1 MKEAKNPLAILK
13 VLILVGL
20 TGLIGLIGLRP
31 CLAGELIQITDTAGR
46 QVSVPKS
53 PDRII
58 CLGTGTLRLVVYL
71 ESHKKIVGVEDFEKR
86 FPTTRPYWIAR
97 GDEMA
102 HLPSIGPGG
111 PGAINKEPD
120 LEKVLAVKP
129 DVIFITYLDRGKA
142 EALQKKIGIPVV
154 VLTYGPFGTFDEKVY
169 DSLRLCGAILDKQ
182 NRAEAVIR
190 FIENSRKDL
199 LKRIEPIPEKMKPS
213 VYIGGIG
220 FRGTHGIES
229 TETEYLPFEWV
240 RANPVAKRDG
250 RKGHRFLDKEKILSW
265 DPDII
270 FIDSG
275 GNDLI
280 RRDYEKKPSFYQGLK
295 AFKNKKVYLL
305 YAFNWYMT
313 NIETVIVDAYAVG
326 KMIYPENFKDVK
338 MGQKADEI
346 YSYLLGRPIHEKME
360 RAYGKIGENPSYLR

>member
-1 MKEAKNPLAILK
+1 MKTKKNLLVILIA
-13 VLILVGL
+13 LI
-20 TGLIGLIGLRP
+20 LIGLNGLKP
-31 CLAGELIQITDTAGR
+31 CLAGEVITITDTAGR
-46 QVSVPKS
+46 QVSTPKN

-58 CLGTGTLRLVVYL
+58 CLGTGCLRLMIYL
-71 ESHKKIVGVEDFEKR
+71 ESQNKIVGVEDFEKR

-97 GDEMA
+97 GNEMA
-102 HLPSIGPGG
+102 QLPSIGPGG
-111 PGAINKEPD
+111 PAAINKEPD

-129 DVIFITYLDRGKA
+129 DVIFVTYLDREKA
-142 EALQKKIGIPVV
+142 DALQKKIGLPIV

-169 DSLRLCGAILDKQ
+169 DSLRLCGIILDKQ

-190 FIENSRKDL
+190 FVENSRKDL
-199 LKRIEPIPEKMKPS
+199 LKRIDGVPEKIKPS

-229 TETEYLPFEWV
+229 TETEYVPFAWV
-240 RANPVAKRDG
+240 KANHVAKRDAQ
-250 RKGHRFLDKEKILSW
+250 KGHRFVDKEKILSW
-265 DPDII
+265 NPDII
-270 FIDSG
+270 FVDSG

-280 RRDYEKKPSFYQGLK
+280 RQDYEKKPSFYQGLK

-326 KMIYPENFKDVK
+326 KIIYPKNFKDIK
-338 MGQKADEI
+338 MDKKADEI
-346 YSYLLGRPIHEKME
+346 YSYLLGRTIHEKME
-360 RAYGKIGENPSYLR
+360 KAYGKIGETPSYLR